1 MSRIDI
7 PTPDQIPEGSK
18 QILDTMTR
26 QLHLTPNLF
35 KIMALSPNAL
45 NGWAGLQ
52 GALAKTLDAKTLDA
66 KTLDA
71 KTRDDIALAV
81 SQVNGCHYCLSEHG
95 MGNVDGAPDVRD
107 AER

>member
-52 GALAKTLDAKTLDA
+52 GALAKTLDAKTLDLHSARRGHNLARISSLVRRA
-66 KTLDA
+66 KGVF
-71 KTRDDIALAV
+71 RDT
-81 SQVNGCHYCLSEHG
+81 E
-95 MGNVDGAPDVRD
+95 
-107 AER
+107 

>member
-66 KTLDA
+66 KR
-71 KTRDDIALAV
+71 RDDIALAV

>member
-1 MSRIDI
+1 
-7 PTPDQIPEGSK
+7 
-18 QILDTMTR
+18 MTR

-52 GALAKTLDAKTLDA
+52 GALA

>member
-66 KTLDA
+66 KT
-71 KTRDDIALAV
+71 RDDIALAV
-81 SQVNGCHYCLSEHG
+81 SQVNGCHYCLCAHG

>member
-66 KTLDA
+66 KT
-71 KTRDDIALAV
+71 RDDIALAV